1 MKIVMLQKSQ
11 QLSHS
16 RGQLCIILAQLH
28 VVYSKNDSKF
38 YYCLRCAIKQLSLK
52 RSVAKGRAR
61 PSKHTGIVIP
71 YQNKDRAPKKFMI
84 YDVWRG
90 LFMILSVERLL
101 VYLRKTDNI
110 VEVIQ

>member
-1 MKIVMLQKSQ
+1 MLQKSQ

-71 YQNKDRAPKKFMI
+71 YQNKDRAPKRFMI
-84 YDVWRG
+84 PERAVYDLFGRKALG
-90 LFMILSVERLL
+90 LPPKKQIILL
-101 VYLRKTDNI
+101 K
-110 VEVIQ
+110 